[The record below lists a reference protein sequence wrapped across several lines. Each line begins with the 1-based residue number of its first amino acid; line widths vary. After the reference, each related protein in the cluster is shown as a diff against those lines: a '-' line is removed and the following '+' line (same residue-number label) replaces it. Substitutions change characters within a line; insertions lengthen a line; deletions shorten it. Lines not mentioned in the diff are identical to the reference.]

1 MTTGN
6 RKTINLTRHEATNET
21 IADVVFKV
29 QRGAYLSH
37 IRAGVDQQH
46 PPPQPLLEWGR
57 QYLPHYF
64 SKPASAMHV
73 WLATQLDRS
82 AQLRG
87 LKINLIGPRGSAK
100 STVGTLCAVL
110 RAAVEGREP
119 YIWIVSDTIEQAL
132 LHMDNVKR
140 ELTDNPALI
149 IDFPHSVGRGRRWQ
163 RHVIELANRVVVEA
177 WSTGQ
182 RIRGRRRREHRPTL
196 IVCDDLQNDSHIS
209 SAAQRE
215 SSRSWFHGTLLKAGT
230 KETNVVNLA
239 TALHREALAM
249 ELLTAPGWTS
259 KRFASIESWPD
270 DLELWNQWEAIY
282 TQSKK
287 PPAEPGADGLVPVAE
302 LLGGFVPQPP
312 ALPGVSDAAS
322 AARAFFDANK
332 EAMLA
337 GAVVLWPEV
346 EDLYTL
352 MRMRVESGRTAFER
366 EKQGSPIDSLLC
378 EFPEEYFDGDTF
390 WFDEWP
396 RELAIRAVALDPS
409 KGKDAQRGDYSA
421 FVMLGIDATGVIYV
435 DADLARRPTP
445 EIVADAAAICRRFQ
459 PTVFGVEANQFQ
471 ELLADEIAAEF
482 SRQQIAFVAPAAIHN
497 YVNKQVRIRKIGPY
511 LSQRRLRFLAGSE
524 SARMLVDQLRDF
536 PLGAHDDGPDALEM
550 ALRLAED
557 VWSGKNADDG
567 LGDRLIHEP

>member
-1 MTTGN
+1 V
-6 RKTINLTRHEATNET
+6 ATL
-21 IADVVFKV
+21 
-29 QRGAYLSH
+29 AY
-37 IRAGVDQQH
+37 V
-46 PPPQPLLEWGR
+46 
-57 QYLPHYF
+57 
-64 SKPASAMHV
+64 
-73 WLATQLDRS
+73 
-82 AQLRG
+82 
-87 LKINLIGPRGSAK
+87 LK
-100 STVGTLCAVL
+100 C
-110 RAAVEGREP
+110 AVEGAEP
-119 YIWIVSDTIEQAL
+119 YIWIVSDTAEQAA
-132 LHMDNVKR
+132 LHLENVKR
-140 ELTDNPALI
+140 ELVENLRLAADYPLA
-149 IDFPHSVGRGRRWQ
+149 VGQGRQWQ
-163 RHVIELANRVVVEA
+163 RQAIELRSGTVIEA
-177 WSTGQ
+177 WGTGQ
-182 RIRGRRRREHRPTL
+182 RIRGRRRGEHRPTL

-209 SAAQRE
+209 SATQRE